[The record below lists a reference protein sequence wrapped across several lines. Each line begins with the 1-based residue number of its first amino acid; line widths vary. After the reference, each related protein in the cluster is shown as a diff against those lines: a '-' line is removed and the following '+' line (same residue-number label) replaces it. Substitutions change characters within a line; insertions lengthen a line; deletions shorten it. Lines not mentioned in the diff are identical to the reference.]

1 MTRILGIASIWIAL
15 AMCVYGIVC
24 AVVGLTRKRPAFV
37 IGGMQAVYVNFVLL
51 TLSTVAMVFALVTHD
66 FSVGYVAQVGSRS
79 TPVFYT
85 VISLWGALE
94 GSILFWGWVLAMY
107 SAVVVFTNRKREG
120 DLVPWAAV
128 ALMTVCLFF
137 CILLVGPANPW
148 GLVSP
153 TPADGPGPNPLLQ
166 NHILMAVHPPLLYL
180 GYVGMTVPFA
190 FAVGALLSG
199 EIHTDDWIRLTRRW
213 TLSAWAFLSLAII
226 AGMWWSYEVLGWGGY
241 WAWDPVENASFM
253 PWLTATAYLHSV
265 MVQER
270 RGMLKLWNVNLI
282 VTTFLLTI
290 LGTFLTRSGII
301 SSVHAF
307 TTGTIGY
314 YFLGFITLCIVVS
327 LVLVAGNSEK
337 LRSDGQLDSAA
348 SRETVFLF
356 NNLFLTGFTFVV
368 VLGTLF
374 PLVAEAFKGVKV
386 TVGAP
391 FFNKMTIPICVALL
405 FLMGVGP
412 ALPWK
417 AASREQLRSAFI
429 LPSGVALFIVVLALV
444 LGMRDGYGIAAF
456 AFAGFALVCNLREY
470 AIGTRA
476 RMRAHGEAMPVALV
490 RLIGGNRRRYGGFL
504 AHIGIIT
511 IAAGVTASSS
521 FRFEREA
528 TLKPGQTMAVKGDLS
543 VRLKTLWGKDEPQR
557 QVVGADVEILRGG
570 TVVGTLDPRM
580 NFYRSQDQPVPTPA
594 VRSRPSGDVYINL
607 MAFTPDGQSATLR
620 VILEPFVPWIWFGGL
635 VVAMGAVLSAWPTA
649 RRATSQVAYAAAPRT
664 AASVPSTGFPGGA
677 MSMTQATS
685 LPPSAPSNSA

>member
-1 MTRILGIASIWIAL
+1 VIRILGLAAVWVALGMSVAGIAAAIW
-15 AMCVYGIVC
+15 
-24 AVVGLTRKRPAFV
+24 GLTRQRAELVASAF
-37 IGGMQAVYVNFVLL
+37 QAVYVNFALL
-51 TLSTVAMVFALVTHD
+51 SVAVGAMVYALVTHD
-66 FSVGYVAQVGSRS
+66 FSIGYVAQVGSRT

-107 SAVVVFTNRKREG
+107 SAVVVWSNRQREG
-120 DLVPWAAV
+120 GLVPWAAV
-128 ALMTVCLFF
+128 ALLTICLFF
-137 CILLVGPANPW
+137 YILLVGPANPW
-148 GLVSP
+148 HLVSP

-180 GYVGMTVPFA
+180 GYVGMAVPFA
-190 FAVGALLSG
+190 FAVGALLAG
-199 EIHTDDWIRLTRRW
+199 EIHSADWIKLTRRW

-253 PWLTATAYLHSV
+253 PWLTATAFLHSV

-290 LGTFLTRSGII
+290 LGTFLTRSGIV

-314 YFLGFITLCIVVS
+314 YFLAFIAFALIVS
-327 LVLVAGNSEK
+327 LVLVAGNSEG
-337 LRSDGQLDSAA
+337 LRSEGRLDAAA

-412 ALPWK
+412 SLPWK
-417 AASREQLRSAFI
+417 ATSREHLRKMFI
-429 LPSGVALFIVVLALV
+429 LPAGVAIGIVMLALV
-444 LGMRDGYGIAAF
+444 LGMRDVYGMLAF
-456 AFAGFALVCNLREY
+456 AFAGFAIVCNVREY
-470 AIGTRA
+470 AIGVQA
-476 RMRAHGEAMPVALV
+476 RRRAHGEAVPVAFV
-490 RLIGGNRRRYGGFL
+490 RLVAANRRRYGGYI
-504 AHIGIIT
+504 AHMGIIT
-511 IAAGVTASSS
+511 VAAAITASSS

-528 TLKPGQTMAVKGDLS
+528 TLKPGQVMPVKGDLS
-543 VRLKTLWGKDEPQR
+543 VRLKSMWGKDEPQR
-557 QVVGADVEILRGG
+557 EVVGADVEILRNGN
-570 TVVGTLDPRM
+570 VVGMLDPRM
-580 NFYRSQDQPVPTPA
+580 NFYKSQDQPVPTPA
-594 VRSRPSGDVYINL
+594 VRSRPAGDVYINL
-607 MAFTPDGQSATLR
+607 MAYTPDGQSATLR
-620 VILEPFVPWIWFGGL
+620 VIVEPFVPWIWLGGL
-635 VVAMGAVLSAWPTA
+635 VVALGAVVSAWPA
-649 RRATSQVAYAAAPRT
+649 RRRV
-664 AASVPSTGFPGGA
+664 V
-677 MSMTQATS
+677 
-685 LPPSAPSNSA
+685 

>member
-1 MTRILGIASIWIAL
+1 VTRILGLVSTYVAL
-15 AMCVYGIVC
+15 AIGVYGLV
-24 AVVGLTRKRPAFV
+24 ALVVGLTKQRAGW
-37 IGGMQAVYVNFVLL
+37 IASGLQAVYVNFALL
-51 TLSTVAMVFALVTHD
+51 TLSAGAMVYALVTHD

-79 TPVFYT
+79 TPTLYT

-107 SAVVVFTNRKREG
+107 AAIVVYTNRRRPG
-120 DLVPWAAV
+120 GLVPWSAV
-128 ALMTVCLFF
+128 ALLSVCIFF
-137 CILLVGPANPW
+137 FILLVGPANPW
-148 GLVSP
+148 HLVSP

-199 EIHTDDWIRLTRRW
+199 EVHKDDWIRLTRRW

-253 PWLTATAYLHSV
+253 PWLTSTAFLHSV

-282 VTTFLLTI
+282 VGTFLLTI
-290 LGTFLTRSGII
+290 LGTFLTRSGVI

-314 YFLGFITLCIVVS
+314 YFLAFIAICLVAS
-327 LVLVAGNSEK
+327 LILVAGNSRG
-337 LRSDGQLDSAA
+337 LRSEGQLDAVA

-356 NNLFLTGFTFVV
+356 NNLLLTGFTLVV
-368 VLGTLF
+368 ILGTLF

-391 FFNKMTIPICVALL
+391 FFNKMSIPICVALL

-412 ALPWK
+412 SMPWK
-417 AASREQLRSAFI
+417 AATDAQVKKAFM
-429 LPSGVALFIVVLALV
+429 LPAIVALVVATLTIGFGQRDVYTV
-444 LGMRDGYGIAAF
+444 LAF
-456 AFAGFALVCNLREY
+456 AFSAYALTCNLREY
-470 AIGTRA
+470 AVGVFA
-476 RMRAHGEAMPVALV
+476 RQKAHGESMPVALG
-490 RLIGGNRRRYGGFL
+490 RLVAGNQRRYGGYL
-504 AHIGIIT
+504 AHMGVIMT
-511 IAAGVTASSS
+511 AAAITASSS
-521 FRFEREA
+521 GKIEREG
-528 TLKPGQTMAVKGDLS
+528 TLKPGQTMQVDGNLS
-543 VRLKTLWGKDEPQR
+543 VRLKSLWGKEEPQR
-557 QVVGADVEILRGG
+557 QVVGADVEVLKNGEVIG
-570 TVVGTLDPRM
+570 VVDPRM

-594 VRSRPSGDVYINL
+594 VRSRPQGDIYMNL
-607 MAFTPDGQSATLR
+607 MAFEGDGSNATIK
-620 VILEPFVPWIWFGGL
+620 VILEPFVPWIWIGGL
-635 VVAMGAVLSAWPTA
+635 VIAFGAVVSAWPTA
-649 RRATSQVAYAAAPRT
+649 RSSRRAVRVAAPRAVRP
-664 AASVPSTGFPGGA
+664 AAGAVPKFS
-677 MSMTQATS
+677 
-685 LPPSAPSNSA
+685 